1 VVLVARDQQKG
12 MVVAIRVHAAR
23 GDLSTIVNGVGVNA
37 ASDGTFKKI
46 TSSMRIPANR
56 KTIAAISTKVTK
68 DRTPAGYYSF
78 SYSSWVTIRMGM
90 SGSENCGLAAPEHV
104 DTASMDSTAAT
115 QTIVPN
121 TSRTV
126 LGFACLPHHGG
137 CEECQSA

>member
-23 GDLSTIVNGVGVNA
+23 GDLSTIGNGVGVNA

-56 KTIAAISTKVTK
+56 KTIAAISTKVT
-68 DRTPAGYYSF
+68 
-78 SYSSWVTIRMGM
+78 IRMGM

-104 DTASMDSTAAT
+104 DTAAMDSTAAT
-115 QTIVPN
+115 QPISLTVSPAFMAIFYGALGIVDAI
-121 TSRTV
+121 RR
-126 LGFACLPHHGG
+126 G
-137 CEECQSA
+137 C